1 MLNVFEYGCYDF
13 DKNRIERLGVCLDGI
28 DVLLPST
35 FDSLEEDY
43 YIVIREDLLCTR
55 YKRINPGD
63 GVDDSTLNVISS
75 VSDMSEVLS
84 KATDDLYVTIV
95 NVVNDFV
102 CISLG
107 QIFGSKEK
115 AYYEAGRVEGRVDSY
130 SGLISM
136 SSGEY
141 VENIFEK

>member
-13 DKNRIERLGVCLDGI
+13 DENRIEQLGIGLGGI

-84 KATDDLYVTIV
+84 KATDDVYVTIV
-95 NVVNDFV
+95 NVIRGCV
-102 CISLG
+102 CISIG
-107 QIFGSKEK
+107 QVFSSKER
-115 AYYEAGRVEGRVDSY
+115 AYYETGKVTERVGRY
-130 SGLISM
+130 SGLISV
-136 SSGEY
+136 STGLY

>member
-13 DKNRIERLGVCLDGI
+13 DENRIERLGVGLGGI

-63 GVDDSTLNVISS
+63 GVDNSTLGVISS
-75 VSDMSEVLS
+75 VRDMSEVLS
-84 KATDDLYVTIV
+84 KATGYMYVTIV
-95 NVVNDFV
+95 NVVRDCV
-102 CISLG
+102 CISIG
-107 QIFGSKEK
+107 QVFGSKEK
-115 AYYEAGRVEGRVDSY
+115 AYYEAGRVAERVEEY
-130 SGLISM
+130 AGLISVL
-136 SSGEY
+136 SGQY